1 MINVSKIRN
10 DFPMLKNKMHGKPLI
25 YLDNAATTFKPKC
38 VIDAVVNYY
47 ENLGANAHRGD
58 YDLSHDVDVAYESV
72 RNKVGKLINC
82 DAKEVVFTSGASGAI
97 NTVAYGLEEFINEGD
112 EILLSEAEH
121 ASNVLPWFNIAHR
134 KGAVIKYIPLTSE
147 GRITIENVKSTITS
161 RTKLIS
167 LAHVTNVLGYTLDV
181 KEITKVAHESNIFV
195 VIDGAQSVPHM
206 VIDVKDLDCDFLC
219 FSAHK
224 MCGPTGVGVLYGKYE
239 LLEKM
244 QPIMLGGGMNS
255 RFYTCGDYT
264 LHHAPSKFEAGTPHI
279 EGVIGFGAA
288 IDYLE
293 SIGMENIHQYEL
305 ELKKYAINKM
315 KEIPGVK
322 IYNESNESGVIT
334 FNYKDVFAQDIATHF
349 NTYGIAVRAGQ
360 HCAKILTD
368 FLKAPATVRA
378 SVSFYNTYE
387 EIDFFIEVLKKGD
400 EYLNA
405 YF

>member
-181 KEITKVAHESNIFV
+181 KEIIKVAHESNIFV

>member
-10 DFPMLKNKMHGKPLI
+10 DFPMLKNKMHGRPLI